1 MAISQVHVTS
11 IPASAVGEQ
20 PSQVPRPNIPWEW
33 IRIWAEEFPSE
44 QQVLIVTEQRQLR
57 SHHCLRVAII
67 LVPLNC
73 LVTYCLL
80 SCVLAILH
88 QGGQLASDWYDL
100 YKYYSRTLS
109 FCSVLRVMF
118 RPQGNDFNRYLVN
131 NPLLPFVLN
140 DGLSTQPAQTT
151 YQTPHVI
158 GSCTCGVLHICDQG
172 NATKNTFHSASP
184 ALPAVN
190 PSVTYTCPLGTGCT
204 FPLEATTKSLYAH
217 LPLHGH
223 NYKHRDR
230 APCPWP
236 GCSKVSRWGNVGRH
250 IIERHLGVKMECEY
264 CGKTYK
270 RRGDLKAHMKGCV
283 EHLSARSAGSAY
295 MPHTM

>member
-1 MAISQVHVTS
+1 MILQVRVTS
-11 IPASAVGEQ
+11 IPAPAVDEQ
-20 PSQVPRPNIPWEW
+20 PSRIPRPNIPWEW
-33 IRIWAEEFPSE
+33 IRIWAEEFSSE
-44 QQVLIVTEQRQLR
+44 QQVLIVTEQRQPR
-57 SHHCLRVAII
+57 SHYCFRAVIMFPAPDLLGHVLPLILR
-67 LVPLNC
+67 
-73 LVTYCLL
+73 TR
-80 SCVLAILH
+80 ILH

-109 FCSVLRVMF
+109 FCSVLRIMF
-118 RPQGNDFNRYLVN
+118 RPQGSDFNPYLVN
-131 NPLLPFVLN
+131 SDAPLPSVLN
-140 DGLSTQPAQTT
+140 DGLLTQPAQTT
-151 YQTPHVI
+151 YQTPHMI

-172 NATKNTFHSASP
+172 NATENTFHSASP

-190 PSVTYTCPLGTGCT
+190 LSVTYTCPLGTGCT
-204 FPLEATTKSLYAH
+204 FPLEATTKSLYTH

-236 GCSKVSRWGNVGRH
+236 GCSKVSRWGNVARH
-250 IIERHLGVKMECEY
+250 IIESHLGVKMECEY

-283 EHLSARSAGSAY
+283 EYLNAKSAESAY
-295 MPHTM
+295 MPHIM